1 MEHLNQH
8 FLLLLLTVSYTS
20 SQQRAHSLSSY
31 GQLTTSSSLGWVEVG
46 EVGEE
51 RLVRT
56 GETGVCRLRRG
67 GRLEAGSLSDGEC
80 RLVEGERLDREY
92 EVLVD
97 LYGMGRVEWRHWD
110 MFTGVSI
117 GTVSYLKERYVASLT
132 LNSSTVVGDMSL
144 ARGLSGDIRAW
155 VTNQTVTTTSGEV
168 LVELEP
174 VRYQLERLS
183 LGSVRVVRREEVRA
197 VPTTRVL
204 GQGTGQV
211 TVEVSVRWNSS
222 RHWGHVEGLVR
233 GRPTVVEGE
242 HLVWG
247 VTTYSCNTHTDTLNL
262 SHHSLNLS
270 SSLTLATITRPYT
283 ALLTAIYR
291 DGLTSRHNISA
302 EVKETLLERVSHFT
316 ADKQLVGSIR
326 VSPPSTTSTS
336 TATTTLKQ
344 SKPKIDR
351 LRKKIFK
358 KSLQSANLIE
368 AIISSGPQRYKENP
382 LKIFY
387 PDDDLVEISGLDQQ
401 KNFSVKCS
409 SSHLDLSIFLLLM
422 SYISL

>member
-1 MEHLNQH
+1 MLECLTGP
-8 FLLLLLTVSYTS
+8 FL
-20 SQQRAHSLSSY
+20 
-31 GQLTTSSSLGWVEVG
+31 
-46 EVGEE
+46 GEE

-56 GETGVCRLRRG
+56 GDTGVCRLRRG
-67 GRLEAGSLSDGEC
+67 REVEAGSLSAGEC
-80 RLVEGERLDREY
+80 RLVEGERLGAGY

-117 GTVSYLKERYVASLT
+117 GSVSYQKERYVASLT

-155 VTNQTVTTTSGEV
+155 VTNQTVTLTSGSV
-168 LVELEP
+168 VVELEP

-183 LGSVRVVRREEVRA
+183 LGEVAVVRREEVPA
-197 VPTTRVL
+197 VPTTRHL
-204 GQGTGQV
+204 TQGTGEV

-222 RHWGHVEGLVR
+222 RHWGHLDGLVR
-233 GRPTVVEGE
+233 GRPTLVEGE
-242 HLVWG
+242 HCVWG
-247 VTTYSCNTHTDTLNL
+247 VATQSSNTHTDTLNL
-262 SHHSLNLS
+262 GQHSLNLS
-270 SSLTLATITRPYT
+270 SSLTLLTLTRPYT

-291 DGLTSRHNISA
+291 DGLTTRHNVSA
-302 EVKETLLERVSHFT
+302 ELKETLLERVSHFT
-316 ADKQLVGSIR
+316 ADEQLVGSIT
-326 VSPPSTTSTS
+326 VSSPSITSTS
-336 TATTTLKQ
+336 TATTTMKQ
-344 SKPKIDR
+344 LKPKNDR

-368 AIISSGPQRYKENP
+368 PIISSGPRRYKENP

-387 PDDDLVEISGLDQQ
+387 PDEDLVEIRSLDQ

-409 SSHLDLSIFLLLM
+409 WSHLDLSIFLLLM
-422 SYISL
+422 SYISHTY